1 MTSDIAAS
9 ENQGGSQDLTVLI
22 RELDEKMSQSANLSS
37 NQAFNLGCF
46 VGLIPAGVI
55 VLLAYFSAG
64 SSWVGA
70 LVMVVLMGLSLILFA
85 NLVAAI
91 SRKNTLR
98 RVFLTEISPE
108 IRSAQVKFNLE
119 PAEFHLA
126 ASEALP
132 PGAALLEF
140 LPLPQDLKPG
150 IETE

>member
-1 MTSDIAAS
+1 MISADTTTG
-9 ENQGGSQDLTVLI
+9 ENQGSSQDLHRLI
-22 RELDEKMSQSANLSS
+22 RDLDEKMSQSANLSS
-37 NQAFNLGCF
+37 NHAFNLGCF
-46 VGLIPAGVI
+46 VGLIPAAVI
-55 VLLAYFSAG
+55 VLLTYFSAG

-98 RVFLTEISPE
+98 RVFRTEILPE
-108 IRSAQVKFNLE
+108 IRRAREKFNLE

-126 ASEALP
+126 ASKALP

-140 LPLPQDLKPG
+140 LPLAQDLLPG
-150 IETE
+150 TES